1 MNTAQALKSWIK
13 VLLNL
18 TKEKYK
24 FGDHSPVETAW
35 RRSSDYPFAIL
46 KSYML
51 HQPAKV
57 IGLGWDTSRIRRN
70 DAGQIVYTTGLR
82 ISPSSLIFPS
92 AVSDTTLVLTSGLVN
107 YIYDYVDTNLLA
119 DYKDYQNKIK
129 NVKAQIGFKIRGF
142 SNKNKFN
149 LLLDSKS
156 PTNTANIFVPEENYK
171 LIYNVS
177 SAVDVLTYSALIVE
191 KTTSGYLL
199 RGYDKNDP
207 NIKYFVLLRLQQIL
221 VLVGG
226 VSASM

>member
-1 MNTAQALKSWIK
+1 MERYGGRCSKRANKKLVVLDKYKRPNLTSYIPVTSTGGIKSPFESGYARG

-129 NVKAQIGFKIRGF
+129 NVKAQIGSKIRG
-142 SNKNKFN
+142 SVTKNKFN
-149 LLLDSKS
+149 LLLDSKLQQ
-156 PTNTANIFVPEENYK
+156 TQQNICTEENYK

-177 SAVDVLTYSALIVE
+177 PL
-191 KTTSGYLL
+191 
-199 RGYDKNDP
+199 
-207 NIKYFVLLRLQQIL
+207 
-221 VLVGG
+221 
-226 VSASM
+226 